1 MQYIVNPQTEECT
14 GEKHLLL
21 VNRTEGSWV
30 KIHRTVWKN
39 VLYLIENNMDF
50 NDKMNEILE
59 VLRKAKMIIS
69 ADELEIVPRL
79 ENITIQLTTRCNLK
93 CRHCCATELKMEGD
107 MSDELLKL
115 VEQLCPCEITVSG
128 GEPMLHPDF
137 LEISKRMR
145 ERFQG
150 ELVLSTNG
158 TLITE
163 EIAKE
168 IVKYYDKFEISLD
181 GACAQETDSI
191 RGKGV
196 FEKVMKAVSILKK
209 YGKRIA
215 LSAVI
220 LSNDEDL
227 RFAELNK
234 RLGTVPIRRE
244 LFINKE
250 VLDNFRYFYKGG
262 IEEYIEEKI
271 LEFKN
276 NHKCTIRSCGKMLY
290 QLFIDAKGNI
300 YPCGGM
306 AEDKF
311 CMGSIKS
318 FDKQDKNFVEQ
329 VMLSDEKYDE
339 CRKCNLRSVCW
350 NCLSEIEDYSKT
362 QKIFSAYCEMIKRK
376 WGNL

>member
-1 MQYIVNPQTEECT
+1 
-14 GEKHLLL
+14 
-21 VNRTEGSWV
+21 
-30 KIHRTVWKN
+30 
-39 VLYLIENNMDF
+39 
-50 NDKMNEILE
+50 
-59 VLRKAKMIIS
+59 
-69 ADELEIVPRL
+69 
-79 ENITIQLTTRCNLK
+79 
-93 CRHCCATELKMEGD
+93 MEGD

-220 LSNDEDL
+220 SRRQGKQILDRL
-227 RFAELNK
+227 ELVAFEPRNG
-234 RLGTVPIRRE
+234 RI
-244 LFINKE
+244 LFKYPA
-250 VLDNFRYFYKGG
+250 V
-262 IEEYIEEKI
+262 
-271 LEFKN
+271 
-276 NHKCTIRSCGKMLY
+276 SC
-290 QLFIDAKGNI
+290 
-300 YPCGGM
+300 C
-306 AEDKF
+306 
-311 CMGSIKS
+311 
-318 FDKQDKNFVEQ
+318 
-329 VMLSDEKYDE
+329 
-339 CRKCNLRSVCW
+339 
-350 NCLSEIEDYSKT
+350 
-362 QKIFSAYCEMIKRK
+362 
-376 WGNL
+376 